1 MACGRTLRHGEMVAT
16 TVLTWSWAPSG
27 SHRAHPINVR
37 ADSCAH
43 TLRSMYLRTNSI
55 YIRMCVCTHTHA
67 THALH
72 THPHKHTHTHTHTH
86 KHIHTQTHTHTQA
99 HTHTNTHTQA
109 HTYTHTCAR
118 THPHTLDAC
127 YWSHS
132 ASPTIHDMT
141 SERSSALECVHCV
154 GFVN

>member
-37 ADSCAH
+37 ADACAH

-55 YIRMCVCTHTHA
+55 YIRMCVCTHTP
-67 THALH
+67 H
-72 THPHKHTHTHTHTH
+72 THSTRTLTNTHTHTHTHTRAH
-86 KHIHTQTHTHTQA
+86 THTHTSTYTHK
-99 HTHTNTHTQA
+99 HTHTS
-109 HTYTHTCAR
+109 TYTHTCAR